1 MNETNYQISLLTAMN
16 NRLIKEESMYQMI
29 CDTSSDAYLYYH
41 FTENRTVHVGNW
53 SHFFE
58 FEFND
63 YKSLCQIVDV
73 VDSDYVSDVQKCM
86 SLEMRGLEKEVV
98 EFKHANKNMWVEME
112 ATVVYDM
119 MHEPIE
125 KLFHFKDT
133 TKFKRQNDELTY
145 MAYYDSV
152 TGLYNRNYFVIQL
165 QRLISKAEKENTV
178 VSVLFIDIDDFRRIN
193 DGMGMLIGDELV
205 QQVGQMLKSFS
216 SEHIL
221 VSHFN
226 SDIYCMAIY
235 DPYGIRIVDNVISE
249 IKSLLSNPIRLSNG
263 AELTVTVSIGV
274 AEYPESAKDALELIK
289 CAEIVM
295 FKAKHIRKNSVQYYD
310 SNAIEEFVE
319 DVQMEQKIEQAIKK
333 EGFFMCYQPQYT
345 TEDKRL
351 RGVEALVRWKDE
363 DGKIISPGKFIP
375 LAEKNGTI
383 LPLGDWILEK
393 SISDF
398 SNWYEKFQF
407 EDFCLSINVSALQFK
422 SKGFV
427 KKLVDVLDK
436 YKLPAK
442 YVELEITE
450 SVFIDDMEDVIEKME
465 SLKKIGV
472 RFSMDDFGTG
482 FSSLSYLRKLPIDT
496 LKIDKSFVDT
506 VTIDNPTR
514 TIAETIIDMSKKLG
528 FDTIAEGV
536 ELDAQF
542 ELLKEIGC
550 ENIQG
555 FLMGRPMEEKK
566 IEYLLS
572 NLTCENVSGVEI

>member
-41 FTENRTVHVGNW
+41 FAENRTVQVGNW

-63 YKSLCQIVDV
+63 YKSLRQILDI
-73 VDSDYVSDVQKCM
+73 VDSDFVSDVQKCM
-86 SLEMRGLEKEVV
+86 SLEMRGLDKEVV
-98 EFKHANKNMWVEME
+98 EFKLANKNMWVEME

-119 MHEPIE
+119 MQEPIE

-165 QRLISKAEKENTV
+165 QRLISKAEKENTI

-235 DPYGIRIVDNVISE
+235 DPYGIRIVENVISE

-274 AEYPESAKDALELIK
+274 AEYPESANDALELIK

-295 FKAKHIRKNSVQYYD
+295 FKTKHIRKNGVQYYD
-310 SNAIEEFVE
+310 SSAIEEFVE
-319 DVQMEQKIEQAIKK
+319 DVQMEQKLEQAIKK

-345 TEDKRL
+345 TENKRL

-363 DGKIISPGKFIP
+363 DGKIISPSKFIP

-383 LPLGDWILEK
+383 LSLGDWILEK

-398 SNWYEKFQF
+398 SKWYEQFHF

-427 KKLVDVLDK
+427 KKLVDVLEK

-506 VTIDNPTR
+506 VTVDNPTR

-572 NLTCENVSGVEI
+572 NLAGENVNGVEI

>member
-16 NRLIKEESMYQMI
+16 KRLITEESMYQMI

-41 FTENRTVHVGNW
+41 FAENRTVHVGNW
-53 SHFFE
+53 SHFFD
-58 FEFND
+58 FEFSD
-63 YKSLCQIVDV
+63 YKSLCQILDM
-73 VDSDYVSDVQKCM
+73 VDSEYTSDVSECM
-86 SLEMRGLEKEVV
+86 SLEMRGLDKEVV
-98 EFKHANKNMWVEME
+98 EFRLANKNMWIEME

-119 MHEPIE
+119 MQEPIE

-152 TGLYNRNYFVIQL
+152 TGLYNRNYYVIQL
-165 QRLISKAEKENTV
+165 QRLLEKAEKEKTV
-178 VSVLFIDIDDFRRIN
+178 VSVLFIDIDEFRKIN

-226 SDIYCMAIY
+226 GDIYCMAIY
-235 DPYGIRIVDNVISE
+235 DPYGIRIVDNVIHE
-249 IKSLLSNPIRLSNG
+249 IKSMLNQPFRLSNG

-274 AEYPESAKDALELIK
+274 AEYPESASDALELIK

-295 FKAKHIRKNSVQYYD
+295 FKTKHTRKNGVQYYD
-310 SNAIEEFVE
+310 SDAIQEFVE
-319 DVQMEQKIEQAIKK
+319 NVQMEQKLEQAIKK

-351 RGVEALVRWKDE
+351 RGVEALVRWRDE
-363 DGKIISPGKFIP
+363 DGRVISPSKFIP

-383 LPLGDWILEK
+383 LSLGDWILEK

-398 SNWYEKFQF
+398 VKWYEKFQF
-407 EDFCLSINVSALQFK
+407 EDFTLSINVSALQFK

-427 KKLVDVLDK
+427 KKLADILEK
-436 YKLPAK
+436 HKLPAR

-450 SVFIDDMEDVIEKME
+450 SVFIDDMDDVIDKMD
-465 SLKKIGV
+465 SLKKMGI

-506 VTIDNPTR
+506 VTIDDPTR
-514 TIAETIIDMSKKLG
+514 TIAETIIEMSKKLG

-542 ELLKEIGC
+542 ELLKKIGC

-566 IEYLLS
+566 IENLLS
-572 NLTCENVSGVEI
+572 NLASGM